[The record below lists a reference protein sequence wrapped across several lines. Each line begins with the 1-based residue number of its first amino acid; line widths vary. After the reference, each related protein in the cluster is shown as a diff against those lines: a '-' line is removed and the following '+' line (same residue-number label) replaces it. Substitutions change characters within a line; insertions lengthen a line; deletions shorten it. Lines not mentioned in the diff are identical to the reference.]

1 MSVSETD
8 WTERSVDRVICIDR
22 SEVVLEQVE
31 HVAGAVKMSK
41 SIGTVKRSKSIVE
54 LEMPM

>member
-1 MSVSETD
+1 MSVSETN

-31 HVAGAVKMSK
+31 HVAGV
-41 SIGTVKRSKSIVE
+41 RSREDVE
-54 LEMPM
+54 VDRYREEVEVDRRT